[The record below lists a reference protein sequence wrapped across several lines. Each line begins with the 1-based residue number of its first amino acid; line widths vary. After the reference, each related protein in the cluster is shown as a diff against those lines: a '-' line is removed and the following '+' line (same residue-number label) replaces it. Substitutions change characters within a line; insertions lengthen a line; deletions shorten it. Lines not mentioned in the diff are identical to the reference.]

1 MSHTAETQAA
11 FQPADRAEDP
21 AMKTLLIVDDDP
33 VTLARL
39 RESLSDLSGQWKLE
53 GAASPE
59 EALALLAHS
68 SFDVVLVN
76 THLGGAGG
84 LQLLSEIRTASP
96 HAIRL
101 ATSAAAHR
109 TVIMRALEVAHQ
121 FLPKPIDPAA
131 LKAALSRTGSLHEQ
145 VTHEPLRRLIAE
157 IRTIPSLPGIY
168 QELVSALQSPHAS
181 AEAAAAIISKDMAM
195 VTKILQVVNSAYFS
209 LRRTISSPA
218 HAITLLG
225 IDSVKS
231 LVLSLQVFSQF
242 SQPDQLPVSIDAL
255 WRHGLATG
263 TKAKTIAKAEGL
275 GSLGVE
281 GAFIAGL
288 VHDIGALVLAT
299 NFPDVYGEA
308 LKISRA
314 ERLPPC
320 TVERRLFGAT
330 HGEVA
335 GYLLGLWGL
344 SDGVVEAVTYHH
356 DPVSRAKPGCSVL
369 TAVYAANSIDEEA
382 DAGLIQESRTA
393 LDEGY
398 LSACGLTD
406 RVTTWREEL
415 GRAA

>member
-1 MSHTAETQAA
+1 
-11 FQPADRAEDP
+11 
-21 AMKTLLIVDDDP
+21 MKTLLIVDDDP
-33 VTLARL
+33 AALARL
-39 RESLSDLSGQWKLE
+39 RDSLADVSGLWAIE

-59 EALALLAHS
+59 EALALLTRS
-68 SFDVVLVN
+68 PFDVVLVN

-84 LQLLSEIRTASP
+84 LQLLNEVQTGFP
-96 HAIRL
+96 HIVRL

-109 TVIMRALEVAHQ
+109 SVIMRAVEVAHQ

-145 VTHEPLRRLIAE
+145 VTHEPLRRLIAQ

-168 QELVSALQSPHAS
+168 QELVSALQSPHTT
-181 AEAAAAIISKDMAM
+181 AETAAAIISKDMAM

-231 LVLSLQVFSQF
+231 LVLSLQVFAQF
-242 SQPDQLPVSIDAL
+242 STPDRLPLSIDAL
-255 WRHGLATG
+255 WRHGIATG
-263 TKAKTIAKAEGL
+263 THAKVIAKTEGL

-288 VHDIGALVLAT
+288 VHDIGTLVLAT

-308 LKISRA
+308 LEISRS
-314 ERLPPC
+314 ERLAPC

-330 HGEVA
+330 HGQVA

-344 SDGVVEAVTYHH
+344 SDAVVEAVTYHH
-356 DPVSRAKPGCSVL
+356 DPVSRATQGCSVL
-369 TAVYAANSIDEEA
+369 TAVHAANVLDEEM
-382 DAGLIQESRTA
+382 DTQLVRESRTA
-393 LDEGY
+393 LNDEY
-398 LSACGLTD
+398 LTACGLAD
-406 RVTTWREEL
+406 RMTKWREEL